1 MAAFSAFMS
10 GGACKFQSLTDL
22 RAVQGSQQVLAKS
35 QENLNRNISNLKLW
49 TDAYVHTPEDVKL
62 AIELRDDN
70 QWTASFT
77 TAKSNPNAGM
87 MKVISDKARPPLRLQ
102 FKRITEIVEVK
113 KKPTA
118 IGQHQEEGEQG
129 GYDKAEALND
139 APKGKKGKKGKGQRG
154 KGSKVKGK

>member
-35 QENLNRNISNLKLW
+35 QENLNRNISNLKP
-49 TDAYVHTPEDVKL
+49 DAYGHTPEDVKL
-62 AIELRDDN
+62 AIELHDDN

-77 TAKSNPNAGM
+77 TAKSNPNAGR
-87 MKVISDKARPPLRLQ
+87 MKQISDKARPPLRLQ

-139 APKGKKGKKGKGQRG
+139 APKGKKGKGQRG

>member
-10 GGACKFQSLTDL
+10 GGACKFQSLPDL
-22 RAVQGSQQVLAKS
+22 RAIQGSK
-35 QENLNRNISNLKLW
+35 NISNLKLW

-62 AIELRDDN
+62 AIQLRDDN
-70 QWTASFT
+70 QWIVSFT
-77 TAKSNPNAGM
+77 TAKSNPNAGR
-87 MKVISDKARPPLRLQ
+87 MKVISDKARPLLGLQ

-139 APKGKKGKKGKGQRG
+139 APKGKKGKWERG
-154 KGSKVKGK
+154 KGNKVKGK